1 MNPPP
6 DAEPRR
12 SPVRQFIRYAICGGL
27 ATGVDILVFYALAW
41 RAIPALLVTDP
52 MVRLLDL
59 NVVAIDSSQQV
70 RNYVICRTI
79 SFVFAN
85 LVAYGT
91 NALWVFETG
100 RHARRKE
107 IALFYAVSLTSLALG
122 TGLGA
127 GMIRYGGASTTL
139 AYAANV
145 VASVLIN
152 YAGRKFWVFRG

>member
-1 MNPPP
+1 
-6 DAEPRR
+6 
-12 SPVRQFIRYAICGGL
+12 
-27 ATGVDILVFYALAW
+27 
-41 RAIPALLVTDP
+41 
-52 MVRLLDL
+52 
-59 NVVAIDSSQQV
+59 
-70 RNYVICRTI
+70 
-79 SFVFAN
+79 
-85 LVAYGT
+85 
-91 NALWVFETG
+91 VFETG

-127 GMIRYGGASTTL
+127 GMIRYGGVSTTL